1 MDAPDYGKQVN
12 FADGPSGETGQLHG
26 RPGVWETGQLC
37 RRPGLW
43 ETGQLRRRPGLWET
57 GQLRRQPRL
66 RETGQVR
73 QALWETQQVQYPPI
87 CQQQTKG
94 GGNKNYRLLFFIKK
108 IKQQATIF
116 FSGICYL

>member
-1 MDAPDYGKQVN
+1 MWGTGQLRGRPGLR
-12 FADGPSGETGQLHG
+12 ETGQLLG
-26 RPGVWETGQLC
+26 
-37 RRPGLW
+37 RPGLW
-43 ETGQLRRRPGLWET
+43 ETGQLLGRSGVW
-57 GQLRRQPRL
+57 
-66 RETGQVR
+66 ETGQVR